1 MRWLHGTRE
10 QFVVYMGLL
19 TLFLL
24 FSESVSAQS
33 LFERRSVNQIDQYR
47 DYAARHRGD
56 LLFIVINESTDVEN
70 RDERSLDKEGNSSFS
85 GQFDYG
91 IGGALGGSA
100 GDASLG
106 SSADSQRRFRGDTE
120 FRSER
125 QFSDKFTVTVV
136 DVLPNGNLVV
146 SGKRLISVQGDVRE
160 LQLSGIVRQYDVLPN
175 NVVPSHLV
183 ANLKIQL
190 DAQGAEQAFSNQ
202 GWLSRKFN
210 RFWPF

>member
-1 MRWLHGTRE
+1 MRWLPGTRE
-10 QFVVYMGLL
+10 IIVVLGLL
-19 TLFLL
+19 TLCSLG
-24 FSESVSAQS
+24 SESLSAQS

-47 DYAARHRGD
+47 DYAARQRGD
-56 LLFIVINESTDVEN
+56 LLFILINESTDVEN
-70 RDERSLDKEGNSSFS
+70 RDERSLDKEGNASFS

-91 IGGALGGSA
+91 IGGALGGST

-106 SSADSQRRFRGDTE
+106 SSSDSQRRFRGDTE

-136 DVLPNGNLVV
+136 DVLPNGNLVI
-146 SGKRLISVQGDVRE
+146 SGKRRISVQGDVRE
-160 LQLSGIVRQYDVLPN
+160 LQLSGIVRQYDILPN
-175 NVVPSHLV
+175 NFVPSHLV